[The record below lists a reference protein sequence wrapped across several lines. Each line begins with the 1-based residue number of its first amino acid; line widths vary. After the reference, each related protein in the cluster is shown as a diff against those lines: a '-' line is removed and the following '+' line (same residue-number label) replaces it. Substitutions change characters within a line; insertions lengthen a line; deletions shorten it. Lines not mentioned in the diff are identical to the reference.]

1 MKLFWWDLDSG
12 KNIIVVAETK
22 KKQAIGEYIFY
33 LRTEHW
39 NNELPKDVETNIRE
53 ELTNTECDEIDI
65 DNGSPVIE
73 FWQEY

>member
-22 KKQAIGEYIFY
+22 EQAIGEYIFY